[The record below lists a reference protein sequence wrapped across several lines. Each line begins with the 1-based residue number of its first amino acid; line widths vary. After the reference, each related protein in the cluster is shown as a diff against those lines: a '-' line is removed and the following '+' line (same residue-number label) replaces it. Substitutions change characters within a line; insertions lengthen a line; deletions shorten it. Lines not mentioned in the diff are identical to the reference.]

1 MSSPEPPWLQN
12 GAGNS
17 LAVEQGFSGFYWVL
31 NVETEIPEKCPNPC
45 VAPGYSM
52 FSDSLSFLP
61 SVEGT
66 GFSSVLPSSACPLE
80 EGFSSVS

>member
-1 MSSPEPPWLQN
+1 MSSPEPSWLQT
-12 GAGNS
+12 GVGNS

-45 VAPGYSM
+45 VAPGYST
-52 FSDSLSFLP
+52 FSDYHSFLP

-66 GFSSVLPSSACPLE
+66 GLSSLLPFSACPLE